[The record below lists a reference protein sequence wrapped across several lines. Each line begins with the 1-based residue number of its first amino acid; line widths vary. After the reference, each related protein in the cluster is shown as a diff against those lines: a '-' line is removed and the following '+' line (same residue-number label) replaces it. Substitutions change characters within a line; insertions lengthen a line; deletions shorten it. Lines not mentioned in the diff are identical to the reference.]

1 MRFFLVDR
9 PFRRA
14 MLNPLGFADIFN
26 IEQAA
31 FAMLRRAKGLVDPL
45 ALGHGVFVLRT
56 RPCVLAIAPSRSEL
70 FSGKESTGSG
80 IKFLVTN
87 YDHRPDR
94 GWRKLSDR

>member
-1 MRFFLVDR
+1 
-9 PFRRA
+9 
-14 MLNPLGFADIFN
+14 MLNTLGFADIFN

-45 ALGHGVFVLRT
+45 ALGHGFFVLRT

-94 GWRKLSDR
+94 GWRFKLSDR

>member
-1 MRFFLVDR
+1 MMGRDGAR
-9 PFRRA
+9 PSKEMNRKDK
-14 MLNPLGFADIFN
+14 NG
-26 IEQAA
+26 
-31 FAMLRRAKGLVDPL
+31 
-45 ALGHGVFVLRT
+45 ALGFVLRT

-94 GWRKLSDR
+94 GWRFKLSDR